1 MVAGKRKLSQNQSK
15 KRDELKSSVKFLGSF
30 GDINISDLLDP
41 QKISLGDL
49 EFALYQLVQ
58 LVLKEF
64 NWQHKCTIILNDCPA
79 LTKKAN

>member
-15 KRDELKSSVKFLGSF
+15 KIDELKSSVKFLGSF